1 MMLYFKNLLKRRTKN
16 IGAAAILVGV
26 FSLISRILG
35 VFRDR
40 ILAGEFGAGEILDA
54 YYTAFRIPDLLYNLL
69 ILGALSAGFIPVF
82 SALIKKMKSSVD
94 DCYYCYKEGEN
105 KEAWNLVSN
114 ILNILIIVLGLCSI
128 IGFLLAPQ
136 LIRLIAPGFSA
147 EMSSTTIVLTRIM
160 FLSPI
165 FLGIS
170 SLLGGVLQSFRNFL
184 IFSLFF

>member
-1 MMLYFKNLLKRRTKN
+1 MILYFKNLLKRRTKN

-82 SALIKKMKSSVD
+82 SATAS
-94 DCYYCYKEGEN
+94 
-105 KEAWNLVSN
+105 A
-114 ILNILIIVLGLCSI
+114 VLL
-128 IGFLLAPQ
+128 
-136 LIRLIAPGFSA
+136 
-147 EMSSTTIVLTRIM
+147 
-160 FLSPI
+160 LSP
-165 FLGIS
+165 
-170 SLLGGVLQSFRNFL
+170 VNR
-184 IFSLFF
+184 